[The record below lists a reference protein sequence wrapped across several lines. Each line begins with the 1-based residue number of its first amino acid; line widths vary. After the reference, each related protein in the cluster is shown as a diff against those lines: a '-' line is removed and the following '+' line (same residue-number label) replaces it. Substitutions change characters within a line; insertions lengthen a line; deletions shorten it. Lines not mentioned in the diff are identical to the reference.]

1 MCIFGRQKSPK
12 HFIMEENKKAGMP
25 VFTKI
30 AIGINILLFGVT
42 GIFYLANNNIVIG
55 SILLAAGITNV
66 IYSLVTVKTNNYFF
80 VVLNFL
86 FAAVA
91 FLVSLDFLLLRQQK
105 ETTLGLVWVIITL
118 VYLVVGFVLLLRMKN
133 KKA

>member
-1 MCIFGRQKSPK
+1 
-12 HFIMEENKKAGMP
+12 MEENKKAGMP

-30 AIGINILLFGVT
+30 AIGINVLLFGIT
-42 GIFYLANNNIVIG
+42 GIYYMANNNIVIG

-91 FLVSLDFLLLRQQK
+91 FIVCLDFLLFRVQK
-105 ETTLGLVWVIITL
+105 ETTLGLIWMIITL
-118 VYLVVGFVLLLRMKN
+118 VYVVVGFILMLRLKN
-133 KKA
+133 SKAGGTGS

>member
-1 MCIFGRQKSPK
+1 
-12 HFIMEENKKAGMP
+12 MEETTKTGMP

-30 AIGINILLFGVT
+30 AIGINILLFGIT
-42 GIFYLANNNIVIG
+42 GIYYLANNNVVIG

-91 FLVSLDFLLLRQQK
+91 FIVCLDFLLLRVQK
-105 ETTLGLVWVIITL
+105 ETTLGLIWMIITM
-118 VYLVVGFVLLLRMKN
+118 VYLVVGFILLLRLKN
-133 KKA
+133 KKPRTPGQQ

>member
-1 MCIFGRQKSPK
+1 
-12 HFIMEENKKAGMP
+12 MEENKEAGMP

-30 AIGINILLFGVT
+30 AIGINVLLFGIT
-42 GIFYLANNNIVIG
+42 GIYYLANNNIVIG

-91 FLVSLDFLLLRQQK
+91 FIVCLDFLLFRVQK
-105 ETTLGLVWVIITL
+105 ETTLGLIWMIITL
-118 VYLVVGFVLLLRMKN
+118 VYVVVGFILMLRLKN
-133 KKA
+133 RKTGGTES

>member
-1 MCIFGRQKSPK
+1 MFT
-12 HFIMEENKKAGMP
+12 MEETKKTGMP

-30 AIGINILLFGVT
+30 AIGINILLFGIT
-42 GIFYLANNNIVIG
+42 GIYHMANNNILIG

-80 VVLNFL
+80 VALNFL

-91 FLVSLDFLLLRQQK
+91 FIVCLDFLLFRVQK
-105 ETTLGLVWVIITL
+105 ETTLGLIWMIITI
-118 VYLVVGFVLLLRMKN
+118 VYLVVGFILLLRLRG
-133 KKA
+133 KKAQ

>member
-1 MCIFGRQKSPK
+1 
-12 HFIMEENKKAGMP
+12 MEETKKTGMP

-42 GIFYLANNNIVIG
+42 GIYYLANHNMVIG
-55 SILLAAGITNV
+55 SILLAAGLTNV
-66 IYSLVTVKTNNYFF
+66 IYTLITIKTDNYFF

-86 FAAVA
+86 YALVA
-91 FLVSLDFLLLRQQK
+91 FIVCLDFLLFRTQR
-105 ETTLGLVWVIITL
+105 ETTVGIIWMIITM
-118 VYLVVGFVLLLRMKN
+118 VYLVVGFILMLRLKN